1 MTIRPLALAAAFL
14 FSLGAVAGDGHDHA
28 KAPAAGHG
36 AHAAGKDITIR
47 GEILDMA
54 CWVAHEGKGPK
65 HAACAQKCLKDGQPV
80 GLLTQDGT
88 VYLLFGDHADTSAY
102 SQARGLGA
110 KNVEIRGEVTDRAGI
125 HGLTVKSVKAL

>member
-1 MTIRPLALAAAFL
+1 MKNRPLALFV
-14 FSLGAVAGDGHDHA
+14 SLLLPFAVIAGEGHDHA
-28 KAPAAGHG
+28 KAPAAGHATG
-36 AHAAGKDITIR
+36 QGVTVR

-65 HAACAQKCLKDGQPV
+65 HAACAQKCLKEGQPM

>member
-1 MTIRPLALAAAFL
+1 MKNRPLALFVSLLLPFAAL
-14 FSLGAVAGDGHDHA
+14 AGEGHDHG

-36 AHAAGKDITIR
+36 AHATGQQVTLR
-47 GEILDMA
+47 GEVLDMA

-65 HAACAQKCLKDGQPV
+65 HAACAQKCLKDGQPM
-80 GLLTQDGT
+80 GLLAQDGT
-88 VYLLFGDHADTSAY
+88 VYLLLGDHADTTPY

-110 KNVEIRGEVTDRAGI
+110 KTVEIRGEITDRAGI

>member
-1 MTIRPLALAAAFL
+1 MKNRPLALL
-14 FSLGAVAGDGHDHA
+14 VSLLLPFAVIAGEGHDHG

-36 AHAAGKDITIR
+36 ADAAAKEVTLR
-47 GEILDMA
+47 GEVLDMA

-65 HAACAQKCLKDGQPV
+65 HAACAQKCLKDGQPM

-88 VYLLFGDHADTSAY
+88 VYLLFGDHADTTAY

-110 KNVEIRGEVTDRAGI
+110 KNVEIRGEIADRAGI